1 MKYST
6 LLIAVLLATPAPA
19 RADLFLK
26 NFTHTVTGS
35 TVAYEMEACDS
46 GTTGGSSTTTVGL
59 YYDPTS
65 APVVGSSPDQSQS
78 VYPTGM
84 CKKTTITRTAAP
96 VGLYKSYAMID
107 PAGKVYESNE
117 NNNVAGPT
125 TVCVGPDVVVK
136 TFTIEKSGA
145 SVTYKAKVCNI
156 GSQTATKFRVGFWH
170 NRTTAPASTD
180 MGDIFKSITSLAA
193 GKCEDL
199 TVSGGLRPNGSF
211 TAYARADSGDFVV
224 ECREANNPNGPL
236 AYGMANPDL
245 VITSFTAKVTGSTV
259 TYTVRVCNKGVVSVS
274 KFYVDLY
281 YHKPKQSPIMGEPG
295 DVVQSLGSLAAS
307 ACTTL
312 TFQRTGVPDGTY
324 ASYAMADADNFVSE
338 PNEANNLTSA
348 LSVQVGKGSGT
359 GTGTCVDADGDGYGT
374 GSGCSGIP
382 DCNDNNKQIYP
393 GVKEIC
399 GDKID
404 QDCDLTPD
412 DGCPGVDCVDKDGDS
427 FGVGKDCVLADCD
440 DNNKLVY
447 PWAQETCGDGKDNN
461 CNKIIDDS
469 CPGTNCTDA
478 DMDGHGVGTGCTG
491 IPDCDDNDS
500 KIHPKVKEICGD
512 KIDNDCD
519 MTPDDGCPGVDCV
532 DKDGDSFG
540 VGKDCV
546 LADCDD
552 NNAKVH
558 PWAKEVC
565 GDNKDDNCNKIADDG
580 CTGRQCVDRDA
591 DGYGVGKGCPGP
603 QDCKDDKFTINPGAK
618 EVCGDGADNDCDGVT
633 DDGCPGS
640 KDNDGDGHSVG
651 GGVSS
656 QPDCNDND
664 AKINPDAK
672 EICGDQ
678 IDNDCDFTVDD
689 GCPGVNCQDSDGD
702 SWGVGTACK
711 VSDCNDGDSTIYP
724 YAAEVCGD
732 GKDNN
737 CNGTI
742 DEGCTGVSCNDGD
755 GDTFGKGTH
764 CCNDP
769 LTKAKCKQDCDDN
782 DGGTHPWATEI
793 CADSKDNNCN
803 GSVDEGC
810 TLCEDKD
817 SDGYGIGPKCSNWDC
832 DEADAL
838 AYPGA
843 PEVCNGKDDNCNGV
857 TDDDCSGGDEG
868 CECALSPAAPARSA
882 NDLLP
887 LTWLF
892 LGLLVM
898 GAVLRRRRR

>member
-1 MKYST
+1 M
-6 LLIAVLLATPAPA
+6 LAIPAPA
-19 RADLFLK
+19 WADLYLK
-26 NFTHTVTGS
+26 NFKHSVSDSTVT
-35 TVAYEMEACDS
+35 YEVEACDT
-46 GTTGGSSTTTVGL
+46 GTGGGGSSSTTVGL
-59 YYDPTS
+59 YYSPS
-65 APVVGSSPDQSQS
+65 KAPVAGSTPDQSQS
-78 VYPTGM
+78 VYTSGL
-84 CKKTTITRTAAP
+84 CNKKTFTRTNAP
-96 VGLYKSYAMID
+96 VGLYKSYTMID
-107 PAGKVYESNE
+107 PAGTVSESNE
-117 NNNVAGPT
+117 TNNVAGPMD
-125 TVCVGPDVVVK
+125 VCVGPDVMIK
-136 TFTIEKSGA
+136 TFSIEKSGA
-145 SVTYKAKVCNI
+145 SVTYKATVCNI
-156 GSQTATKFRVGFWH
+156 GSMTATKFRVGFWH
-170 NRTTAPASTD
+170 NRGSAPSSSD
-180 MGDIFKSITSLAA
+180 MGDIFKSVTTLAA
-193 GKCEDL
+193 GKCTDL
-199 TVSGGLRPNGSF
+199 VVGGGLRPNGSF
-211 TAYARADSGDFVV
+211 TAWARADSGDFVV
-224 ECREANNPNGPL
+224 ECRETNNPNGPV

-245 VITSFTAKVTGSTV
+245 AITSFTAKVTGSTI
-259 TYTVRVCNKGVVSVS
+259 TYSVRVCNKGVVAVS
-274 KFYVDLY
+274 KFYIDLY
-281 YHKPKQSPIMGEPG
+281 YHKPKQAPTMGEPG
-295 DVVQSLGSLAAS
+295 DVVQSLGSLSPS
-307 ACTTL
+307 ACTVL

-324 ASYAMADADNFVSE
+324 ASYAMVDADNFVSE
-338 PNEANNLTSA
+338 PNESNNLTSA
-348 LSVQVGKGSGT
+348 LSVQVGKGASS
-359 GTGTCVDADGDGYGT
+359 GTGTCVDADQDGYGK
-374 GSGCSGIP
+374 GSGCTGIP
-382 DCNDNNKQIYP
+382 DCNDNNKNINP

-427 FGVGKDCVLADCD
+427 FGTGKDCVLSDCD

-461 CNKIIDDS
+461 CNKIIDDN
-469 CPGTNCTDA
+469 CPGVNCTDS
-478 DMDGHGVGTGCTG
+478 DGDGYGVGSGCEG
-491 IPDCDDNDS
+491 IPDCDDNDL
-500 KIHPKVKEICGD
+500 KLHPGVKEICGD
-512 KIDNDCD
+512 KIDQDCD
-519 MTPDDGCPGVDCV
+519 LTPDDGCPGVDCK

-546 LADCDD
+546 LPDCDD

-558 PWAKEVC
+558 PWAKETC

-580 CTGRQCVDRDA
+580 CTGRQCVDKDA

-603 QDCKDDKFTINPGAK
+603 QDCKDDKFTIHPGAK
-618 EVCGDGADNDCDGVT
+618 ETCGDGADNDCDGVT

-702 SWGVGTACK
+702 GWGVGTACK
-711 VSDCNDGDSTIYP
+711 ISDCNDGDASIYP
-724 YAAEVCGD
+724 YAAEVCKD
-732 GKDNN
+732 NKDNN

-742 DEGCTGVSCNDGD
+742 DEKCAGVLCTDEDN
-755 GDTFGKGTH
+755 DTFGIGAH

-769 LTKAKCKQDCDDN
+769 QSKAKCVKDCNDK
-782 DGGTHPWATEI
+782 DGGTHPWAAEI

-832 DEADAL
+832 DEADPL
-838 AYPGA
+838 TYPGA
-843 PEVCNGKDDNCNGV
+843 PEVCNSKDDNCDGLLDN
-857 TDDDCSGGDEG
+857 DCSGGDVG
-868 CECALSPAAPARSA
+868 CECALSPAAPART
-882 NDLLP
+882 NGNLLP
-887 LTWLF
+887 LTWLL

-898 GAVLRRRRR
+898 GAALRRRR